1 MCGALWGVQG
11 SSRVGARVR
20 AAGEATCRATYIPSP
35 HVSMGD
41 SSPKMP
47 VVTSSSSLDAQ
58 AELQDKARSYIPRK
72 SSAPAPRRL

>member
-35 HVSMGD
+35 LVPMGD

-47 VVTSSSSLDAQ
+47 MVTFSSPLDAQ
-58 AELQDKARSYIPRK
+58 AELQG
-72 SSAPAPRRL
+72 

>member
-20 AAGEATCRATYIPSP
+20 AAGDEATCRATYIPSP

-47 VVTSSSSLDAQ
+47 MVTSSSPLDAQ
-58 AELQDKARSYIPRK
+58 AEL
-72 SSAPAPRRL
+72 PALLAAIDSDRRFNAQ

>member
-47 VVTSSSSLDAQ
+47 MVTSSSSLDAL
-58 AELQDKARSYIPRK
+58 AELQD
-72 SSAPAPRRL
+72 